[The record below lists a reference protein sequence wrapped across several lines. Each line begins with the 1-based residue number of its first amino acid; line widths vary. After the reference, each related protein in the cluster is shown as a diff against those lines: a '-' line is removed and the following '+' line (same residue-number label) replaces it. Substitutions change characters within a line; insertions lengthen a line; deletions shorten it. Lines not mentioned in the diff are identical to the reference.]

1 MPVAPEL
8 FIKGMRQLAAG
19 VTLITTTHEGRRG
32 GLTATAVCSLS
43 AEPPQLLV
51 CINRRL
57 ETHAMVEGSGIFAVN
72 LLASDQRPL
81 AEAFG
86 GSSSTFGERRFEG
99 ESWTTLVTGSPVL
112 ASCLASFDCR
122 VAETLPSSTHTIF
135 IGLVEAVMIESH
147 REPLVYVEGDYGL
160 IAPLMLQ
167 LPEAEAGPAW

>member
-19 VTLITTTHEGRRG
+19 VALITTAHDGRRS

-43 AEPPQLLV
+43 AEPPQLLA

-57 ETHAMVEGSGIFAVN
+57 EAHDLALAGGSFAVN

-81 AEAFG
+81 AQTFG
-86 GSSSTFGERRFEG
+86 GGSGILGEARFE
-99 ESWTTLVTGSPVL
+99 SARWTALVTGAPIL
-112 ASCLASFDCR
+112 ASGLASFDCR
-122 VAETLPSSTHTIF
+122 VSKALPADTHTIF
-135 IGLVEAVMIESH
+135 IGLVEAVVIESH

-160 IAPLMLQ
+160 IAPLMLE